1 MLKGGV
7 QIMIF
12 MVIVL
17 FFTSV
22 YFSARFFLLSKNIR
36 EAKDNLKEICKDIER
51 NRRLTLFSPNM
62 DMEDLLKEMNN
73 YLEITQMEKIKS
85 SRREKELR
93 KEIENISHDLRT
105 PLTSILGY
113 VELMKDEEISNEE
126 KYEYISIVEKKSRA
140 LKNLIQNVYD
150 LSRLEA
156 DEYKMDIK
164 NIDIH
169 KELME
174 QLLIFYNDFDKKN
187 IDVELNLGDE
197 AIIIQGDL
205 KIIERIFVNLIQNAI
220 KYTKDTFKVCI
231 KKSSDNID
239 IIFSNNVENLE
250 EIHAEKLFNRFYVK
264 DESRNNQSSGLGLT
278 ITKFLVEKM
287 NGSIKAEISDN
298 FIHFKITFMRDSK
311 K

>member
-1 MLKGGV
+1 MV
-7 QIMIF
+7 F

-22 YFSARFFLLSKNIR
+22 YLSARFFLLSNNMR
-36 EAKDNLKEICKDIER
+36 EAKENLKEISKDIER
-51 NRRLTLFSPNM
+51 NRRLTLSSPNK
-62 DMEDLLKEMNN
+62 DMENLLVEINN
-73 YLEITQMEKIKS
+73 YLEITQMEKIKNV
-85 SRREKELR
+85 RREQELR

-113 VELMKDEEISNEE
+113 IDLMKDEEIGNEE

-140 LKNLIQNVYD
+140 LKNLIQDFYD
-150 LSRLEA
+150 LSRLET
-156 DEYKMDIK
+156 DEYKIEIK

-187 IDVELNLGDE
+187 IDVELNLGDKE
-197 AIIIQGDL
+197 IIIQGDL
-205 KIIERIFVNLIQNAI
+205 KIIERIFINLIQNAA

-231 KKSSDNID
+231 KESKDNVD

-250 EIHAEKLFNRFYVK
+250 EIPVEKLFNRFYMK

-278 ITKFLVEKM
+278 ITKLLVEKI
-287 NGSIKAEISDN
+287 NGSIKAEINDN
-298 FIHFKITFMRDSK
+298 FIHFIITFKHDYK
-311 K
+311 NE

>member
-1 MLKGGV
+1 
-7 QIMIF
+7 MIF

-36 EAKDNLKEICKDIER
+36 EAKDNLKEISKDIEK
-51 NRRLTLFSPNM
+51 NRRLTLFSPHK
-62 DMEDLLKEMNN
+62 DMENLLEEMNN

-85 SRREKELR
+85 SLREKELR

-113 VELMKDEEISNEE
+113 IDLMKDEEISNEE

-140 LKNLIQNVYD
+140 LKNLIQDFYD
-150 LSRLEA
+150 LSRLET
-156 DEYKMDIK
+156 DEYKIEIK

-205 KIIERIFVNLIQNAI
+205 KIIERIFINLIQNAI
-220 KYTKDTFKVCI
+220 KYTKDIFKACI
-231 KKSSDNID
+231 KESRDNID
-239 IIFSNNVENLE
+239 IIFSNNVKNLE
-250 EIHAEKLFNRFYVK
+250 EIPVEKLFNRFYMK

-278 ITKFLVEKM
+278 ITKLLVEKM
-287 NGSIKAEISDN
+287 NGSIKAEINDN
-298 FIHFKITFMRDSK
+298 FIHFKITFMHDFK

>member
-1 MLKGGV
+1 
-7 QIMIF
+7 MIF

-36 EAKDNLKEICKDIER
+36 EAKDNLKEIIKEIGQ
-51 NRRLTLFSPNM
+51 NRRLTLSSPHN
-62 DMEDLLKEMNN
+62 DMENLLEEMNN
-73 YLEITQMEKIKS
+73 YLEITQRGKIKNG
-85 SRREKELR
+85 RREKELR

-140 LKNLIQNVYD
+140 LKNLIQDFYD
-150 LSRLEA
+150 LSRLET
-156 DEYKMDIK
+156 DEYKMETK

-187 IDVELNLGDE
+187 IHVELNLGDE

-205 KIIERIFVNLIQNAI
+205 KIIERIFINLIQNAI

-231 KKSSDNID
+231 KESRDNID
-239 IIFSNNVENLE
+239 IIFSNNVKNLE
-250 EIHAEKLFNRFYVK
+250 EVHVEKLFNRFYMK
-264 DESRNNQSSGLGLT
+264 DQSRNNQSSGLGLT
-278 ITKFLVEKM
+278 ITKLLVEKM
-287 NGSIKAEISDN
+287 NGSIKAEINDN
-298 FIHFKITFMRDSK
+298 FIHFIITFKHDFKR
-311 K
+311 

>member
-1 MLKGGV
+1 MV
-7 QIMIF
+7 F

-22 YFSARFFLLSKNIR
+22 YLSARFFLLSNNMR
-36 EAKDNLKEICKDIER
+36 EAKENLKEISKDIER
-51 NRRLTLFSPNM
+51 NRRLTLSSPNK
-62 DMEDLLKEMNN
+62 DMENLLVEINN
-73 YLEITQMEKIKS
+73 YLEITQMEKIKNV
-85 SRREKELR
+85 RREQELR

-113 VELMKDEEISNEE
+113 IDLMKDEEISNEE

-140 LKNLIQNVYD
+140 LKNLIQNFYD
-150 LSRLEA
+150 LSRLET
-156 DEYKMDIK
+156 DEYKIEIK

-187 IDVELNLGDE
+187 IDVELNLGDKE
-197 AIIIQGDL
+197 IIIQGDL
-205 KIIERIFVNLIQNAI
+205 KIIERIFINLIQNAA

-231 KKSSDNID
+231 KESKDNVD

-250 EIHAEKLFNRFYVK
+250 EIPVEKLFNRFYMK

-278 ITKFLVEKM
+278 ITKLLVEKI
-287 NGSIKAEISDN
+287 NGSIKAEINDN
-298 FIHFKITFMRDSK
+298 FIHFIITFKHDYK
-311 K
+311 NE

>member
-1 MLKGGV
+1 MV
-7 QIMIF
+7 F

-22 YFSARFFLLSKNIR
+22 YFSARFFLLSTNIR
-36 EAKDNLKEICKDIER
+36 EAKDNLKEISNDIER
-51 NRRLTLFSPNM
+51 NRRLALSSPNK
-62 DMEDLLKEMNN
+62 DMENLLVEINN
-73 YLEITQMEKIKS
+73 YLEITQMEKIKNV
-85 SRREKELR
+85 RREKELR

-113 VELMKDEEISNEE
+113 IDLMKDEEISNEE

-140 LKNLIQNVYD
+140 LKNLIQDFYD
-150 LSRLEA
+150 LSRLET
-156 DEYKMDIK
+156 DEYKIEIK

-197 AIIIQGDL
+197 EIIIQGDL
-205 KIIERIFVNLIQNAI
+205 KIIERIFINLIQNAA

-231 KKSSDNID
+231 KESKDNVD

-250 EIHAEKLFNRFYVK
+250 EIFVEKLFNRFYMK

-278 ITKFLVEKM
+278 ITKLLVEKI
-287 NGSIKAEISDN
+287 NGSIKAEIEDN
-298 FIHFKITFMRDSK
+298 FIHFIITFKHDYKR
-311 K
+311 

>member
-1 MLKGGV
+1 MV
-7 QIMIF
+7 F

-22 YFSARFFLLSKNIR
+22 YLSARFFLLSNNMR
-36 EAKDNLKEICKDIER
+36 EVKDNLKEISKDIER
-51 NRRLTLFSPNM
+51 NRRLTLSSPNK
-62 DMEDLLKEMNN
+62 DMENLLVEINN
-73 YLEITQMEKIKS
+73 YLEITQMEKIKNV
-85 SRREKELR
+85 RREQELR

-113 VELMKDEEISNEE
+113 IDLMKDEEIGNEE

-140 LKNLIQNVYD
+140 LKNLIQNFYD
-150 LSRLEA
+150 LSRLET
-156 DEYKMDIK
+156 DEYKIEIK

-187 IDVELNLGDE
+187 IDVELNLGDKE
-197 AIIIQGDL
+197 IIIQGDL
-205 KIIERIFVNLIQNAI
+205 KIIERIFINLIQNAA

-231 KKSSDNID
+231 KESKDNVD

-250 EIHAEKLFNRFYVK
+250 EIPVEKLFNRFYMK

-278 ITKFLVEKM
+278 ITKLLVEKI
-287 NGSIKAEISDN
+287 NGSIKAEINDN
-298 FIHFKITFMRDSK
+298 FIHFIITFKHDYIK
-311 K
+311 CIN

>member
-1 MLKGGV
+1 MV
-7 QIMIF
+7 F

-22 YFSARFFLLSKNIR
+22 YLSARFFLLYNNMR
-36 EAKDNLKEICKDIER
+36 EAKENLKEISKDIER
-51 NRRLTLFSPNM
+51 NRRLTLSSPNK
-62 DMEDLLKEMNN
+62 DMENLLVEINN
-73 YLEITQMEKIKS
+73 YLEITQMEKIKNV
-85 SRREKELR
+85 RREQELR

-113 VELMKDEEISNEE
+113 IDLMKDEEIGNEE

-140 LKNLIQNVYD
+140 LKNLIQNFYD
-150 LSRLEA
+150 LSRLET
-156 DEYKMDIK
+156 DEYKIEIK

-187 IDVELNLGDE
+187 IDVELNLGDKE
-197 AIIIQGDL
+197 IIIQGDL
-205 KIIERIFVNLIQNAI
+205 KIIERIFINLIQNAA

-231 KKSSDNID
+231 KESKDNVD

-250 EIHAEKLFNRFYVK
+250 EIPVEKLFNRFYMK

-278 ITKFLVEKM
+278 ITKLLVEKI
-287 NGSIKAEISDN
+287 NGSIKAEINDN
-298 FIHFKITFMRDSK
+298 FIHFIITFKHDYIK
-311 K
+311 CIN

>member
-1 MLKGGV
+1 MV
-7 QIMIF
+7 F

-22 YFSARFFLLSKNIR
+22 YLSARFFLLSNNMR
-36 EAKDNLKEICKDIER
+36 EAKDNLKEISKDIER
-51 NRRLTLFSPNM
+51 NRRLTLSSPNK
-62 DMEDLLKEMNN
+62 DMENLLVEINN
-73 YLEITQMEKIKS
+73 YLEITQMEKIKNV
-85 SRREKELR
+85 RREQELR

-113 VELMKDEEISNEE
+113 IDLMKDEEIGNEE

-140 LKNLIQNVYD
+140 LKNLIQNFYD
-150 LSRLEA
+150 LSRLET
-156 DEYKMDIK
+156 DEYKIEIK

-187 IDVELNLGDE
+187 IDVELNLGDKE
-197 AIIIQGDL
+197 IIIQGDL
-205 KIIERIFVNLIQNAI
+205 KIIERIFINLIQNAA

-231 KKSSDNID
+231 KESKDNVD

-250 EIHAEKLFNRFYVK
+250 EIPVEKLFNRFYMK

-278 ITKFLVEKM
+278 ITKLLVEKI
-287 NGSIKAEISDN
+287 NGSIKAEINDN
-298 FIHFKITFMRDSK
+298 FIHFIITFKHDYIK
-311 K
+311 CIN

>member
-1 MLKGGV
+1 MMV
-7 QIMIF
+7 F

-36 EAKDNLKEICKDIER
+36 EAKDNLKEISKDIER
-51 NRRLTLFSPNM
+51 NRRLTLSSPNK
-62 DMEDLLKEMNN
+62 DMENLLVEINN
-73 YLEITQMEKIKS
+73 YLEITQMEKIKNV
-85 SRREKELR
+85 RREQELR

-113 VELMKDEEISNEE
+113 IDLMKDEEISNEE

-140 LKNLIQNVYD
+140 LKNLIQDFYD
-150 LSRLEA
+150 LSRLET
-156 DEYKMDIK
+156 DEYKMETK

-187 IDVELNLGDE
+187 IHVELNLGDE

-205 KIIERIFVNLIQNAI
+205 NIIERIFINLIQNAI
-220 KYTKDTFKVCI
+220 KYTKDTFKVYI
-231 KKSSDNID
+231 KESRDNVN

-250 EIHAEKLFNRFYVK
+250 EIPVEKLFDRFYIK

-278 ITKFLVEKM
+278 ITKLLVEKM
-287 NGSIKAEISDN
+287 NGNIKAEINDN
-298 FIHFKITFMRDSK
+298 FIHFIITFKHDFKR
-311 K
+311 

>member
-1 MLKGGV
+1 
-7 QIMIF
+7 MIF

-22 YFSARFFLLSKNIR
+22 YFSARFFLLCRNIR
-36 EAKDNLKEICKDIER
+36 GAKDNLKEICKDIER
-51 NRRLTLFSPNM
+51 NRRLTLFSPNKE
-62 DMEDLLKEMNN
+62 MENLLEEMNN
-73 YLEITQMEKIKS
+73 YLEITQMEKIKNG
-85 SRREKELR
+85 RREKELR

-113 VELMKDEEISNEE
+113 VELMKDENISNKE
-126 KYEYISIVEKKSRA
+126 KYEYISIIEKKSRA
-140 LKNLIQNVYD
+140 LKNLIQDFYD

-169 KELME
+169 KELTE
-174 QLLIFYNDFDKKN
+174 QLLIFYNDFNKKN

-205 KIIERIFVNLIQNAI
+205 KIIERIFINLIQNAI

-231 KKSSDNID
+231 KKSSDNIN

-250 EIHAEKLFNRFYVK
+250 EIDVEKLFNRFYMK
-264 DESRNNQSSGLGLT
+264 DKSRNNQSSGLGLT
-278 ITKFLVEKM
+278 ITKFLLEKM

-298 FIHFKITFMRDSK
+298 FIHFKITFKYDFK

>member
-1 MLKGGV
+1 MV
-7 QIMIF
+7 F

-22 YFSARFFLLSKNIR
+22 YLSARFFLLSNNMR
-36 EAKDNLKEICKDIER
+36 EAKDNLKEISKDIER
-51 NRRLTLFSPNM
+51 NRRLTLSSPNK
-62 DMEDLLKEMNN
+62 DMENLLVEINN
-73 YLEITQMEKIKS
+73 YLEITQMEKIKNV
-85 SRREKELR
+85 RREQELR

-113 VELMKDEEISNEE
+113 IDLMKDEEIGNEE

-140 LKNLIQNVYD
+140 LKNLIQNFYD
-150 LSRLEA
+150 LSRLET
-156 DEYKMDIK
+156 DEYKIEIK

-187 IDVELNLGDE
+187 IDVELNLGDKE
-197 AIIIQGDL
+197 IIIQGDL
-205 KIIERIFVNLIQNAI
+205 KIIERIFINLIQNAA

-231 KKSSDNID
+231 KESKDNVD

-250 EIHAEKLFNRFYVK
+250 EIPVEKLFNRFYMK

-278 ITKFLVEKM
+278 ITKLLVEKI
-287 NGSIKAEISDN
+287 NGSIKAEINDN
-298 FIHFKITFMRDSK
+298 FIHFIITFKHDYIK
-311 K
+311 

>member
-1 MLKGGV
+1 MV
-7 QIMIF
+7 F

-22 YFSARFFLLSKNIR
+22 YLSARFFLLSNNMR
-36 EAKDNLKEICKDIER
+36 EAKDNLKEISKDIER
-51 NRRLTLFSPNM
+51 NRRLTLSSPNK
-62 DMEDLLKEMNN
+62 DMENLLVEINN
-73 YLEITQMEKIKS
+73 YLEITQMEKIKNV
-85 SRREKELR
+85 RREQELR

-113 VELMKDEEISNEE
+113 IDLMKDEEIGNEE

-140 LKNLIQNVYD
+140 LKNLIQDFYD
-150 LSRLEA
+150 LSRLET
-156 DEYKMDIK
+156 DEYKIEIK

-187 IDVELNLGDE
+187 IDVELNLGDKE
-197 AIIIQGDL
+197 IIIQGDL
-205 KIIERIFVNLIQNAI
+205 KIIERIFINLIQNAA

-231 KKSSDNID
+231 KESKDNVD

-250 EIHAEKLFNRFYVK
+250 KISVEKLFNRFYMK

-278 ITKFLVEKM
+278 ITKLLVEKI
-287 NGSIKAEISDN
+287 NGSIKAEINDN
-298 FIHFKITFMRDSK
+298 FIHFIITFKHDYIK
-311 K
+311 CIN